1 MIFRS
6 LKMRGRASSP
16 VPASTAA
23 PDGMRL
29 YAIGDIHGRADLL
42 DDLARQIEN
51 DVKSAPKNIMAVFL
65 GDYIDR
71 GPQSAAVLDRL
82 CRGAFPTPFVALR
95 GNHEQTMLDAFDN
108 DSVFEP
114 WRQFGGLETLVS
126 YRVDVSQLM
135 RGQGHEAARLQMA
148 EKTPAAHREFLN
160 SMPLTHE
167 LGDYFFCHAGV
178 RPGVPLA
185 RQSAADLLWIRDEFL
200 ASPAFHGK
208 VVVHGHTPV
217 SAPDIRPNRINIDT
231 GAYATGVLSC
241 LVLEGTTRRVIST

>member
-1 MIFRS
+1 MTFHEI
-6 LKMRGRASSP
+6 KMRGRASIP
-16 VPASTAA
+16 GPASTAV
-23 PDGMRL
+23 PDGTRV

-51 DVKSAPKNIMAVFL
+51 DVKSAPESITAVFL

-71 GPQSAAVLDRL
+71 GLQSAAVVDRL
-82 CRGAFPTPFVALR
+82 CRGAFPIPFVALR
-95 GNHEQTMLDAFDN
+95 GNHEQTMLDAFDS

-135 RGQGHEAARLQMA
+135 RGQGYQAARLQMA

-167 LGDYFFCHAGV
+167 LGDYFFCHAAFG
-178 RPGVPLA
+178 
-185 RQSAADLLWIRDEFL
+185 
-200 ASPAFHGK
+200 PAF
-208 VVVHGHTPV
+208 
-217 SAPDIRPNRINIDT
+217 R
-231 GAYATGVLSC
+231 
-241 LVLEGTTRRVIST
+241 